1 MSRHIS
7 KQKSWS
13 KH

>member
-7 KQKSWS
+7 DVGVCSL
-13 KH
+13 